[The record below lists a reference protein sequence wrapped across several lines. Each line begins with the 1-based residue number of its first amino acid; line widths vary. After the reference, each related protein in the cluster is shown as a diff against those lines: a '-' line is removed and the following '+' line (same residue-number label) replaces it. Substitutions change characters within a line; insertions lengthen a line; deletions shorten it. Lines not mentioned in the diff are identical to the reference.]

1 MKRYINCMKSILSLL
16 SLLFMMMAC
25 TENDNLGQVG
35 YLYLGVNEDNTTI
48 TRSKPVTDEELRV
61 DIISSSGDTIR
72 TYTDYTTQVKGQ
84 KLNLPAGTYKVAV
97 SSVKDGG
104 AAWEM
109 PFYSG
114 VEEVVIKAD
123 EITQTEV
130 TCQIANTKVSVKYI
144 GLDKYFTDYCDTV
157 CTNAGKLIY
166 AKDEYRAGYF
176 TSEGDL
182 TAYLYLR
189 NKDGNTFVLKKT
201 IRDIAP
207 RTHYTLKYTVEE
219 ESSGNAGADI
229 DISVD
234 DDVTEIEYKIS
245 IKEDDLKKGK
255 PILDLIDFNEDNT
268 ISYQPIIDEKPN
280 SEEPKGSMLIKV
292 PAGIYSLRVIPE
304 SAQFTNEF
312 EWNGTSW
319 TDSRFPALVPVEGEE
334 NTYKL
339 DFATLMKSELQP
351 DGKKPATH
359 TFTIVVMDNLNQEE
373 RKTFS
378 ITIKPDVKVLTE
390 APVVWSS
397 FAVLKGS
404 AGDPTNATFVIR
416 EQDGTIEYTIPSENI
431 KIDGE
436 SAFSALVIGLKQG
449 CTYEYYAVSGE
460 DSSEDTPEVFT
471 VAAVSEVPN
480 LGFEEWRSWE
490 KGKISGMGGTFLT
503 PTPLSY
509 NYIYWDSGNWGAS
522 AAGKKLC
529 ENVDI
534 VALSSSNK
542 AAKLSS
548 QWAGILSFGAFAAGS
563 VFSGEA
569 KTVDSGGADL
579 LYGQSYT
586 GFPSH
591 LKGYYKY
598 TPGTIDYV
606 DDPTNKYTN
615 LKGTQDQAIIY
626 IALSKNAINVTSR
639 TKTIIPF
646 SPNDNN
652 IFAYGELV
660 IDKSSIP
667 TNEDGILNDYTK
679 FDIPLIYRD
688 NMPNKGESFYIIIV
702 ATSSRYGDYFVG
714 STSSVMYVDEFSL
727 EYGYDAQC
735 LSGTSFNGMTP
746 FNISE

>member
-1 MKRYINCMKSILSLL
+1 MKSILSLL
-16 SLLFMMMAC
+16 SLLCMMMAC
-25 TENDNLGQVG
+25 TEKDSLGQAG
-35 YLYLGVNEDNTTI
+35 YLYLGVDEDNTTI

-61 DIISSSGDTIR
+61 DIISTAGDTVR

-84 KLNLPAGTYKVAV
+84 KLILPAGTYKVAV

-123 EITQTEV
+123 EITQTQV

-157 CTNAGKLIY
+157 STNAGKLIY

-176 TSEGDL
+176 TSDGDL
-182 TAYLYLR
+182 TANLYLR

-234 DDVTEIEYKIS
+234 DDVTEIEYTIS
-245 IKEDDLKKGK
+245 IKEDDLKKGV
-255 PILDLIDFNEDNT
+255 PTLDLVDFKEGNAT
-268 ISYQPIIDEKPN
+268 SYQPVIDGQPN
-280 SEEPKGSMLIKV
+280 TTEEPKGSMLIKV
-292 PAGIYSLRVIPE
+292 PAGIYSLKVIPE

-319 TDSRFPALVPVEGEE
+319 TDARFPELVPVDGEE
-334 NTYKL
+334 NTYKI
-339 DFATLMKSELQP
+339 DFATLMKSVLQP

-359 TFTIVVMDNLNQEE
+359 TFTVVVMDNLSQEE
-373 RKTFS
+373 SKTFS

-404 AGDPTNATFVIR
+404 AGDPANSTFVIR
-416 EQDGTIEYTIPSENI
+416 EKGGTEYTIPSENI
-431 KIDGE
+431 KKDSE
-436 SAFSALVIGLKQG
+436 STFSALVIGLKQG
-449 CTYEYYAVSGE
+449 ATYEYYAVSGE
-460 DSSEDTPEVFT
+460 DSSKDTPEEFT
-471 VAAVSEVPN
+471 VATVSEVPN
-480 LGFEEWRSWE
+480 LGFEEWGTRKGEVDAPIVGGNKEYVCLLGNNIDGGVYWE
-490 KGKISGMGGTFLT
+490 
-503 PTPLSY
+503 
-509 NYIYWDSGNWGAS
+509 SGNRGAVVGTGSPKLANSSEIVIDNS
-522 AAGKKLC
+522 ASQKSAELKSTWAGNTTL
-529 ENVDI
+529 NMGAFSAGSIFSGDI
-534 VALSSSNK
+534 EYAGMSG
-542 AAKLSS
+542 AKL
-548 QWAGILSFGAFAAGS
+548 
-563 VFSGEA
+563 
-569 KTVDSGGADL
+569 K
-579 LYGQSYT
+579 YGQPHI
-586 GFPSH
+586 GFPTA
-591 LKGYYKY
+591 LKGWYKY
-598 TPGTIDYV
+598 TPGDI
-606 DDPTNKYTN
+606 NWMN
-615 LKGTQDQAIIY
+615 NSEKGSGKDKAIIA
-626 IALSKNAINVTSR
+626 IALSTKIINVHSLTASASDQSNKFR
-639 TKTIIPF
+639 EN
-646 SPNDNN
+646 SDGV
-652 IFAYGELV
+652 FAYGELI
-660 IDKSSIP
+660 IDKEVSEYTEFNIP
-667 TNEDGILNDYTK
+667 LKYKSD
-679 FDIPLIYRD
+679 DIPVVSKNPI
-688 NMPNKGESFYIIIV
+688 YIIIM
-702 ATSSRYGDYFVG
+702 ASSSKDGDVFTG

>member
-16 SLLFMMMAC
+16 SLIFMMMAF
-25 TENDNLGQVG
+25 TEKDNLGQVG
-35 YLYLGVNEDNTTI
+35 YLYLGVNEYNTTNN
-48 TRSKPVTDEELRV
+48 RSKPVTDEELRV

-123 EITQTEV
+123 EITQTQV

-182 TAYLYLR
+182 TANLYLR

-234 DDVTEIEYKIS
+234 DDVTEIEYTIS
-245 IKEDDLKKGK
+245 IKEDDLRKGVPTLK
-255 PILDLIDFNEDNT
+255 LVDFKDGNT
-268 ISYQPIIDEKPN
+268 TSYQPIVDGEPN

-292 PAGIYSLRVIPE
+292 PAGIYSLKVIPE
-304 SAQFTNEF
+304 STQFTNEF

-334 NTYKL
+334 NTYNL

-359 TFTIVVMDNLNQEE
+359 TFTIVVIDNLNQEE
-373 RKTFS
+373 RETFS

-404 AGDPTNATFVIR
+404 AGDPTNSTFAIR
-416 EQDGTIEYTIPSENI
+416 EKGGNEYTTIPLEYI
-431 KIDGE
+431 RVDTE
-436 SAFSALVIGLKQG
+436 STFSTLVIGLKQG
-449 CTYEYYAVSGE
+449 VTYEYYAVSGE
-460 DSSEDTPEVFT
+460 DSSKDSPEEFT
-471 VAAVSEVPN
+471 VATVSEVPN

-522 AAGKKLC
+522 AAGKRLC
-529 ENVDI
+529 EGVDI

>member
-1 MKRYINCMKSILSLL
+1 MKRYRNFMKSILSLL

-123 EITQTEV
+123 EITQTQV

-157 CTNAGKLIY
+157 CTDAGKLIY

-182 TAYLYLR
+182 TANLYLR

-234 DDVTEIEYKIS
+234 DDVTEIEYTIS

-304 SAQFTNEF
+304 STQFTNEF

-334 NTYKL
+334 DTYNL

-359 TFTIVVMDNLNQEE
+359 TFTIVVIDNLNQEE
-373 RKTFS
+373 RETFS

-390 APVVWSS
+390 APIVWSS

-404 AGDPTNATFVIR
+404 AGDPANSTFAIR
-416 EQDGTIEYTIPSENI
+416 EKGGDEYTTIPLEYI
-431 KIDGE
+431 KVDTE
-436 SAFSALVIGLKQG
+436 STFSTLVIGLKQG
-449 CTYEYYAVSGE
+449 VTYEYYAVSGE
-460 DSSEDTPEVFT
+460 DSSKDTPEEFT
-471 VAAVSEVPN
+471 VATVSEVPN
-480 LGFEEWRSWE
+480 LGFDMWSQRNGETTGLMSGNYTYWTSNET
-490 KGKISGMGGTFLT
+490 GKD
-503 PTPLSY
+503 
-509 NYIYWDSGNWGAS
+509 IYWESGNLGAAINKEQLLYQESTYIANVSNNTS
-522 AAGKKLC
+522 AARLESKYVGANLGITKIGAFSAGSIFSGTI
-529 ENVDI
+529 EEAGSDG
-534 VALSSSNK
+534 
-542 AAKLSS
+542 AKLN
-548 QWAGILSFGAFAAGS
+548 
-563 VFSGEA
+563 
-569 KTVDSGGADL
+569 
-579 LYGQSYT
+579 YGQSFIGLPT
-586 GFPSH
+586 S
-591 LKGYYKY
+591 LKGWYKY
-598 TPGTIDYV
+598 TPGDINW
-606 DDPTNKYTN
+606 TNNSENGSGKD
-615 LKGTQDQAIIY
+615 KAIIA
-626 IALSKNAINVTSR
+626 IALSTKIVNVHSLR
-639 TKTIIPF
+639 ANP
-646 SPNDNN
+646 SDQNN
-652 IFAYGELV
+652 KFRENSDGVFAYGELI
-660 IDKSSIP
+660 IDKEVSEYTEFNIP
-667 TNEDGILNDYTK
+667 LKYKSD
-679 FDIPLIYRD
+679 DIPVVSKNPI
-688 NMPNKGESFYIIIV
+688 YIIIM
-702 ATSSRYGDYFVG
+702 ASSSKDGDVFTG

>member
-1 MKRYINCMKSILSLL
+1 MKMKIKNIIILLL
-16 SLLFMMMAC
+16 TLCVCISCKDDTNFA
-25 TENDNLGQVG
+25 QAG

-61 DIISSSGDTIR
+61 DIISTAGDTVR

-84 KLNLPAGTYKVAV
+84 KLILPAGTYKVAV

-123 EITQTEV
+123 EITQTQV

-157 CTNAGKLIY
+157 STNAGKLIY

-176 TSEGDL
+176 TSDGDL
-182 TAYLYLR
+182 TANLYLR

-245 IKEDDLKKGK
+245 IKEDDLKKGV
-255 PILDLIDFNEDNT
+255 PTLELIDFKEGNT
-268 ISYQPIIDEKPN
+268 TSYQPIVDSIPN
-280 SEEPKGSMLIKV
+280 TEEPKGSMLIKV
-292 PAGIYSLRVIPE
+292 PAGIYSLKVIPE

-319 TDSRFPALVPVEGEE
+319 TDTRFPTLVPVEGEE

-449 CTYEYYAVSGE
+449 VTYEYYAVSGE
-460 DSSEDTPEVFT
+460 DSSKDSPEEFT
-471 VAAVSEVPN
+471 VATVSEVPN

-522 AAGKKLC
+522 AADKKLC
-529 ENVDI
+529 EDVDI

>member
-1 MKRYINCMKSILSLL
+1 MNIKNIIIFLL
-16 SLLFMMMAC
+16 TLCVCISCKEDTNFA
-25 TENDNLGQVG
+25 QAG
-35 YLYLGVNEDNTTI
+35 YLYLGVDEDNTTI

-61 DIISSSGDTIR
+61 DIISSAGDTVR

-84 KLNLPAGTYKVAV
+84 KLILPAGTYKVAV

-123 EITQTEV
+123 EITQTQV

-157 CTNAGKLIY
+157 STNAGKLIY

-182 TAYLYLR
+182 TANLYMR

-207 RTHYTLKYTVEE
+207 RTHYTLKYIVEE
-219 ESSGNAGADI
+219 GSTGNAGADI

-245 IKEDDLKKGK
+245 IKEDDLKKGTPK
-255 PILDLIDFNEDNT
+255 LDLVDFNDDNST
-268 ISYQPIIDEKPN
+268 SYQPIIDGEPNTEK
-280 SEEPKGSMLIKV
+280 PKGSMLIKV

-359 TFTIVVMDNLNQEE
+359 TFTVVVMDNLNQEE

-449 CTYEYYAVSGE
+449 VTYEYYAVSGE
-460 DSSEDTPEVFT
+460 DSSKDSPEEFT
-471 VAAVSEVPN
+471 VATVSEVPN
-480 LGFEEWRSWE
+480 LGFEEWGTRKGEVDAPFVGGNKEYVCLLGNNIDGGVYWE
-490 KGKISGMGGTFLT
+490 
-503 PTPLSY
+503 
-509 NYIYWDSGNWGAS
+509 SGNRGAVVGDGSPKLANSSEIVVNNDVSKKS
-522 AAGKKLC
+522 AELKSTWAGNKTLKMGAFSAGSIFSG
-529 ENVDI
+529 DI
-534 VALSSSNK
+534 EYAGEDG
-542 AAKLSS
+542 AKL
-548 QWAGILSFGAFAAGS
+548 
-563 VFSGEA
+563 
-569 KTVDSGGADL
+569 K
-579 LYGQSYT
+579 YGQPHI
-586 GFPSH
+586 GFPTS
-591 LKGYYKY
+591 LKGWYKY
-598 TPGTIDYV
+598 TPGDINW
-606 DDPTNKYTN
+606 TNN
-615 LKGTQDQAIIY
+615 SEKGSGKDKAIIA
-626 IALSKNAINVTSR
+626 IALSTKIINVHSLTASASDQSNKFR
-639 TKTIIPF
+639 EN
-646 SPNDNN
+646 SDGV
-652 IFAYGELV
+652 FAYGELI
-660 IDKSSIP
+660 IDNEVSEYTEFNIPLKYKS
-667 TNEDGILNDYTK
+667 D
-679 FDIPLIYRD
+679 DIPMVGKENPI
-688 NMPNKGESFYIIIV
+688 YIIIM
-702 ATSSRYGDYFVG
+702 ASSSKDGDVFTG
-714 STSSVMYVDEFSL
+714 SASSVMYVDEFSL
-727 EYGYDAQC
+727 EYGYDVRC
-735 LSGTSFNGMTP
+735 FREESSFKGMIP
-746 FNISE
+746 FDISE

>member
-1 MKRYINCMKSILSLL
+1 
-16 SLLFMMMAC
+16 MMMAC

-123 EITQTEV
+123 EITQTQV

-182 TAYLYLR
+182 TANLYLR

-234 DDVTEIEYKIS
+234 DDVTEIEYTIS
-245 IKEDDLKKGK
+245 IKEDDLRKGVPTLK
-255 PILDLIDFNEDNT
+255 LVDFKDGNT
-268 ISYQPIIDEKPN
+268 TSYQPIVDGEPN

-292 PAGIYSLRVIPE
+292 PAGIYSLKVIPE
-304 SAQFTNEF
+304 STQFTNEF

-334 NTYKL
+334 NTYNL

-359 TFTIVVMDNLNQEE
+359 TFTIVVIDNLNQEE
-373 RKTFS
+373 RETFS

-404 AGDPTNATFVIR
+404 AGDPTNSTFAIR
-416 EQDGTIEYTIPSENI
+416 EKGGNEYTTIPLEYI
-431 KIDGE
+431 KVDTE
-436 SAFSALVIGLKQG
+436 STFSTLVIGLKQG
-449 CTYEYYAVSGE
+449 VTYEYYAVSGE
-460 DSSEDTPEVFT
+460 DSSKDSPEEFT
-471 VAAVSEVPN
+471 VATVSEVPN

-522 AAGKKLC
+522 AAGKRLC
-529 ENVDI
+529 EDVDI

>member
-1 MKRYINCMKSILSLL
+1 MKSILSLL

-123 EITQTEV
+123 EITQTQV

-182 TAYLYLR
+182 TANLYLR

-234 DDVTEIEYKIS
+234 DDVTEIEDTIS
-245 IKEDDLKKGK
+245 IKEDDLRKGVPTLK
-255 PILDLIDFNEDNT
+255 LVDFKDGNT
-268 ISYQPIIDEKPN
+268 TSYQPIVDGEPN

-292 PAGIYSLRVIPE
+292 PAGIYSLKVIPE
-304 SAQFTNEF
+304 STQFTNEF

-334 NTYKL
+334 NTYNL

-359 TFTIVVMDNLNQEE
+359 TFTIVVIDNLNQEE
-373 RKTFS
+373 RETFS

-404 AGDPTNATFVIR
+404 AGDPTNSTFAIR
-416 EQDGTIEYTIPSENI
+416 EKGGNEYTTIPLEYI
-431 KIDGE
+431 KVDTE
-436 SAFSALVIGLKQG
+436 STFSTLVIGLKQG
-449 CTYEYYAVSGE
+449 VTYEYYAVSGE
-460 DSSEDTPEVFT
+460 DSSKDSPEEFT
-471 VAAVSEVPN
+471 VATVSEVPN
-480 LGFEEWRSWE
+480 LGFEEWSVAN
-490 KGKISGMGGTFLT
+490 GTVTDIPVLGSQNVDYMT
-503 PTPLSY
+503 PNNSS
-509 NYIYWDSGNWGAS
+509 NDIYWDSGNLGAAVAGDEITS
-522 AAGKKLC
+522 KVTVVAVSNSSKAAM
-529 ENVDI
+529 
-534 VALSSSNK
+534 LSSKYPNK
-542 AAKLSS
+542 L
-548 QWAGILSFGAFAAGS
+548 GIGAFAAGS
-563 VFSGEA
+563 LFSGYA
-569 KTVDSGGADL
+569 KTVTGKGADL
-579 LYGQSYT
+579 VYGRKNMNYPT
-586 GFPSH
+586 H

-598 TPGTIDYV
+598 TPGQIDYA
-606 DDPTNKYTN
+606 DDPTGKYN
-615 LKGTQDQAIIY
+615 GMKGKQDQAIIY
-626 IALSKNAINVTSR
+626 IALSKTTINVTSR
-639 TKTIIPF
+639 TNSIIPF
-646 SPNDNN
+646 SPDDNN

-660 IDKSSIP
+660 IDESSTP
-667 TNEDGILNDYTK
+667 TKEEGILNDYTK
-679 FDIPLIYRD
+679 FDIPLIYRNNRPID
-688 NMPNKGESFYIIIV
+688 NSDFYIIIV
-702 ATSSRYGDYFVG
+702 ATSSRYGDHFTG

>member
-1 MKRYINCMKSILSLL
+1 MKSILSLL

-123 EITQTEV
+123 EITQTQV

-182 TAYLYLR
+182 TANLYLR

-234 DDVTEIEYKIS
+234 DDVTEIEYTIS
-245 IKEDDLKKGK
+245 IKEDDLRKGVPTLK
-255 PILDLIDFNEDNT
+255 LVDFKDGNT
-268 ISYQPIIDEKPN
+268 TSYQPIVDGEPN

-292 PAGIYSLRVIPE
+292 PAGIYSLKVIPE
-304 SAQFTNEF
+304 STQFTNEF

-334 NTYKL
+334 NTYNL

-359 TFTIVVMDNLNQEE
+359 TFTIVVIDNLNQEE
-373 RKTFS
+373 RETFS

-404 AGDPTNATFVIR
+404 AGDPTNSTFAIR
-416 EQDGTIEYTIPSENI
+416 EKGGNEYTTIPLEYI
-431 KIDGE
+431 RVDTE
-436 SAFSALVIGLKQG
+436 STFSTLVIGLKQG
-449 CTYEYYAVSGE
+449 VTYEYYAVSGE
-460 DSSEDTPEVFT
+460 DSSKDSPEEFT
-471 VAAVSEVPN
+471 VATVSEVPN

-522 AAGKKLC
+522 AAGKRLC
-529 ENVDI
+529 EGVDI

>member
-1 MKRYINCMKSILSLL
+1 MKMKIKNIIILLL
-16 SLLFMMMAC
+16 TLCVCISCKDDTNFA
-25 TENDNLGQVG
+25 QAG

-61 DIISSSGDTIR
+61 DIISTAGDTVR

-84 KLNLPAGTYKVAV
+84 KLILPAGTYKVAV

-123 EITQTEV
+123 EITQTQV

-157 CTNAGKLIY
+157 STNAGKLIY

-176 TSEGDL
+176 TSDGDL
-182 TAYLYLR
+182 TANLYLR

-207 RTHYTLKYTVEE
+207 RTHYTLKYIVEE
-219 ESSGNAGADI
+219 GSTGNAGADI

-245 IKEDDLKKGK
+245 IKEDDLKKGTPK
-255 PILDLIDFNEDNT
+255 LDLVDFNDDNST
-268 ISYQPIIDEKPN
+268 SYQPIIDGEPNTEK
-280 SEEPKGSMLIKV
+280 PKGSMLIKV
-292 PAGIYSLRVIPE
+292 PAGIYSLKVIPE

-359 TFTIVVMDNLNQEE
+359 TFTIVVMDNLNQED

-416 EQDGTIEYTIPSENI
+416 EKDGTTEYTIPSENI

-436 SAFSALVIGLKQG
+436 SAFSALVIGLKQDV
-449 CTYEYYAVSGE
+449 TYEYYAVSGE
-460 DSSEDTPEVFT
+460 DSSEESPEVFT
-471 VAAVSEVPN
+471 IATVYEVPN
-480 LGFEEWRSWE
+480 LGFEEWRTW
-490 KGKISGMGGTFLT
+490 KKDKISGMGGTFLT

-509 NYIYWDSGNWGAS
+509 NEIYWDSGNWGAS
-522 AAGKKLC
+522 AAGKNLC
-529 ENVDI
+529 EGVDI

-569 KTVDSGGADL
+569 KTVDTGGADL

-586 GFPSH
+586 GFPLH

-606 DDPTNKYTN
+606 DDPTNKYTS
-615 LKGTQDQAIIY
+615 LKGKQDQAIIY
-626 IALSKNAINVTSR
+626 IALSKSAINVTSR

-646 SPNDNN
+646 SPDDDN

-660 IDKSSIP
+660 IDKQSTP
-667 TNEDGILNDYTK
+667 TKEDGILNDYTK
-679 FDIPLIYRD
+679 FDIPLIYGD
-688 NMPNKGESFYIIIV
+688 NMPKVGESFYIIIV